1 MGELDAAAT
10 VRLPDRSWIEH
21 GPPWKSDNAQPGVAH
36 MRRGAASCVAADDAE
51 RLSLT
56 AANALA
62 KWPVVIGARSSGD
75 APSVSS
81 VCMGMACNGTSYCS
95 VETPVDAVGAAIGD
109 GFLRILCVAAKAG

>member
-1 MGELDAAAT
+1 MQT
-10 VRLPDRSWIEH
+10 RSE
-21 GPPWKSDNAQPGVAH
+21 AFVALALLILAVALSLVVE
-36 MRRGAASCVAADDAE
+36 RVEWLLAADDAE

-81 VCMGMACNGTSYCS
+81 VCMGMACNGTSSCR